1 MSAALTPRPPLRL
14 ALGVALAHAGLLGLL
29 PQAPLPGER
38 GARPTPLALR
48 LVAAP
53 AVAPPEPAAAPK
65 PLATPRP
72 PSPASPTAT
81 PPDRSPPPA
90 TRPLARAPT
99 SVPAPRAAP
108 RPRPPTTAAPVA
120 ARAAPP
126 GKAALVA
133 LRDTRDTIEAIEA
146 SEAVSTRT
154 APAPQPAALPGAA
167 PSARASAAAAPDT
180 APPPASPVAAPGPIA
195 PVRLPGPATLDYRVY
210 GTAGGMAFE
219 AQARLRW
226 QPGGGRYLAEWTVAL
241 PLLGRR
247 SQRSEGALTAAGLA
261 PERYAEQARGER
273 AAHFDP
279 AGGRIRF
286 SANTPDAPL
295 QAGAQDRLSVCLQ
308 LAGLLAA
315 APGRY
320 PPGSHISVQTAGV
333 REAEDWVWDVVGDEA
348 LPVDGRPLAT
358 LKLERLPRRPYDT
371 RIELWL
377 APALG
382 HLPARLRIT
391 QANGD
396 VADQWLSA
404 LPATP

>member
-1 MSAALTPRPPLRL
+1 MSAAPTPRPPLRL

-38 GARPTPLALR
+38 GERPAPLALR
-48 LVAAP
+48 LLAAP
-53 AVAPPEPAAAPK
+53 AAAPAQAPNAPNAPK
-65 PLATPRP
+65 PLATPRA
-72 PSPASPTAT
+72 PSPASPATT
-81 PPDRSPPPA
+81 PPDRAPPPA
-90 TRPLARAPT
+90 PRQLARAPT
-99 SVPAPRAAP
+99 SAPAPRAAP
-108 RPRPPTTAAPVA
+108 RPRTQTTAAPAA
-120 ARAAPP
+120 ARTAPSE
-126 GKAALVA
+126 KAALVA
-133 LRDTRDTIEAIEA
+133 RHDASGAIQA
-146 SEAVSTRT
+146 SGAST

-167 PSARASAAAAPDT
+167 PSARAAPAAAAPDT
-180 APPPASPVAAPGPIA
+180 APPPASPAAAPGPTA
-195 PVRLPGPATLDYRVY
+195 PVRLPGPATLDYRVQ
-210 GTAGGMAFE
+210 GTARGMAFE
-219 AQARLRW
+219 AQAQLRW

-241 PLLGRR
+241 PLVGRR
-247 SQRSEGALTAAGLA
+247 SQRSEGALNATGLA

-286 SANTPDAPL
+286 SANTPDALL

-315 APGRY
+315 APERY

-333 REAEDWVWDVVGDEA
+333 REAEDWVWDVVGDEP
-348 LPVDGRPLAT
+348 LPVAGRPLAA

-404 LPATP
+404 LPGAP